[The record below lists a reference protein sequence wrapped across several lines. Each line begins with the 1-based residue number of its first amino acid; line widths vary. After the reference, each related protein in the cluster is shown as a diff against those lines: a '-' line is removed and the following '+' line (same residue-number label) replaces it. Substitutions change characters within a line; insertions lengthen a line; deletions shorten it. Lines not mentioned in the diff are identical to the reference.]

1 MRRVYCTG
9 MRRWL
14 SSTKSTKTRM
24 TTSTPVTMPNFSQS
38 PLVPLVPQPISH
50 SCGRKPEQMDM
61 KIKMDIPWP
70 MPLSVINSAIHMIR
84 PVPPVMIRTMT
95 ERFHTELSGIG
106 EEHMLLNSA
115 PDCAV
120 TRIVVDCST
129 ARPMVR

>member
-1 MRRVYCTG
+1 
-9 MRRWL
+9 
-14 SSTKSTKTRM
+14 M
-24 TTSTPVTMPNFSQS
+24 TTPNFHQLPS
-38 PLVPLVPQPISH
+38 VPLVPQPISH

-61 KIKMDIPWP
+61 KIRMDMPWP

-95 ERFHTELSGIG
+95 IRLHTEPSGITCW
-106 EEHMLLNSA
+106 EQPENSA
-115 PDCAV
+115 PERAV